1 MGLGSASLKK
11 TFTQLNQL
19 GGTSFS
25 NIKLLTEVLQ
35 VLSAREELSSGV
47 EAIKQLCSVMK
58 SFDGSP
64 RAINDV
70 VSALEGLSDKSKTA
84 VLSMFELNEI
94 QAERIFT
101 MIGLQEE
108 ELKTAVATVT
118 AGNAAKGAAGGFAA
132 FTASVKSAATGLITF
147 LTTNPV
153 GWAILAAGAI
163 FGAVKAYDALSVS
176 AEEAAEKMEE
186 SFSEFETA
194 QQKVD
199 SLNSELE
206 ATKDRIDELETKGG
220 LTFVEKQE
228 LEKLRESVHLLK
240 IQADLAE
247 RVAAREGAEA
257 ADNAVESY
265 RKNYKHEISASET
278 DKYQAQAVSSGN
290 NLSLF
295 SDNSNISAMIA
306 GIRQFSKL
314 RDESTDQEDW
324 LEYNEAIQE
333 ASDSIWEQATILA
346 DYQSKLES
354 IPESYRSEEQQEIL
368 NEIASAIEYI
378 YQELDH
384 ATWKQMKLDDILSAD
399 TFAQAKQDLIDIAN
413 ASDNVGVSASDVQS
427 YHLLTKELEKAGITA
442 QEFADYINSEAGI
455 IDYGAISK
463 KVKETFSLSNKITGL
478 TGSERKEYLDSFNS
492 WIDGLSDEEL
502 RIVYDVYCNTDTAD
516 WTLAQWKSAVEK
528 TSFDVYQEELSE
540 ATGDVNELISGISTV
555 RDILSEQSTGAS
567 LSLDDYNAEELKDYT
582 SALEYNNGTLQLNA
596 EKVNELVKAKADEQI
611 AINNTN
617 KAIAQSKY
625 LDNVAEIE
633 RLRRELKQYGDTEN
647 STTDS
652 INNQINA
659 LIAENDTLRSTC
671 TQYDIMTSSLQEATS
686 AYQHWINAQSAAE
699 SGDMFDDT
707 VDALNHIYD
716 TLNEEDSE
724 FFGRVGREDYQA
736 AVDLI
741 IPDSVDVEDTEA
753 VNSYLDSIYSLFT
766 YDDDGNYAGLNI
778 ENFCKQAVE
787 AGLMTLN
794 EAGDSYEIVG
804 EKTIEDFAN
813 GMNLALPLVQAMFGE
828 IKEFDAKF
836 TWADEANKT
845 IGDLAVSADVAAQKL
860 RELNPDLTLE
870 LDVSYLETAEEKVS
884 TLDNTIAQ
892 MQELKV
898 DADATEVEYANS
910 VISYCVAQKQQL
922 EEPAIMDVDVS
933 QLSESAAEAVTMMQ
947 KFQTAYNNLELKKA
961 LGVDTTEA
969 QAEVDALFA
978 EISSSDNDYLVSLGL
993 DAASVET
1000 LHAGISNLETPE
1012 ILATF
1017 NIDETALLS
1026 YEPEGKTATVT
1037 YDIDT
1042 TKVDA
1047 YDPDNLKRTVTY
1059 YVETVGSVGNQIVNG
1074 TAHVTGTAYAGGNW
1088 GTAPGGKTLVG
1099 ELGQEIVVD
1108 PHTGRWYTV
1117 GDTGAE
1123 FRDIPRGAIVF
1134 NHKQSESLLKN
1145 GYVAGRASALAGG
1158 TAMLGGGISV
1168 SSASNS
1174 TVSGGYRTSNYKK
1187 ASTSAT
1193 SSTSTSSS
1201 SSTSTAE
1208 ETLEKLD
1215 WIEIALDRIQSLIDI
1230 VKNKA
1235 TSAYKSLS
1243 SKLSASKDEL
1253 GLITEELDLQ
1263 QKAYDR
1269 YMQEANSVGLDAG
1282 LAELVQTGA
1291 IDIEE
1296 YDEETRELIS
1306 NYQEWYE
1313 KALACS
1319 DAIDELHERLAE
1331 LYSENF
1337 DNVQSD
1343 FESRLSQFDHLVNS
1357 YNADIDMLEAKG
1369 YLATTTYYEGLK
1381 DVEKQ
1386 RVAMLQSELTSLKKT
1401 LADAMASGE
1410 IEEGSE
1416 AWYDMRAAIDE
1427 VEEAIDEAN
1436 LSLQEYIKTI
1446 RQIKWDNFDYG
1457 LERISRLTSEADF
1470 LIDLLDNKDLF
1481 DDKGNLTDE
1490 GLAIMGLYGQNY
1502 NTYMAQADE
1511 YGKEIANVEK
1521 QLAEDPSN
1529 TDLIDRLETLR
1540 DAQWECVQAAEEQK
1554 QSMIDLAEEG
1564 INAQID
1570 AMDTLIEKYSDLLDS
1585 SKDLYEYRKKITGYT
1600 DDIKSLKKQLSAY
1613 EGDTSEESRA
1623 TIQKLKVSL
1632 KEAEE
1637 DLESA
1642 EYDHFV
1648 SETKKLLSDLGESF
1662 ESALTERLDDTDAL
1676 IKDVIGE
1683 VNTSASSISETITKA
1698 ASDVGVTLTQNMS
1711 DVWNSDSEDGVLST
1725 YGSDFSSKL
1734 TSINT
1739 AVQGILT
1746 TVSSMI
1752 SLSGTDL
1759 AISELAS
1766 KGVVNTP
1773 AYWQNA
1779 VASDNVKWLPE
1790 LLAKLSENAGSEV
1803 VNDFTDPYKA
1813 IDYLETNGVI
1823 NTGDYW
1829 KNILKSGELEWLG
1842 QLLLNAA
1849 NHTIPKYKTGGL
1861 ATATGLAQLD
1871 GTANRPELVLDAQ
1884 DTENFLELKDT
1895 LQSLQHQEL
1904 TKVPSY
1910 PEFASFIG
1918 SELCDGLLRIA
1929 KEGSLIEP
1937 VFEGVPL
1944 SDKVLK
1950 LIELESEHAATMNK
1964 LVEDIASIA
1973 NIAKQTNTIGATN
1986 TFGDINIAIDHVE
1999 DYNDFVTQLQHDK
2012 EFERMFSDMLNS
2024 ATGMGS
2030 SFAKYK
2036 RSWNK

>member
-1 MGLGSASLKK
+1 MSLQNLGKVSSFIKGSIDAIDGMDIDDVVKALTSMNLDKETIWQALWDAGFGVEDIEKANVFLEKMGTSGVKSISKFGTAFKGLGTLIAQNWVAIAAVAAAAVAAITIYQNS
-11 TFTQLNQL
+11 FT
-19 GGTSFS
+19 
-25 NIKLLTEVLQ
+25 KLTENAQ
-35 VLSAREELSSGV
+35 ESKA
-47 EAIKQLCSVMK
+47 
-58 SFDGSP
+58 
-64 RAINDV
+64 
-70 VSALEGLSDKSKTA
+70 ALEETISEIESLQNQKQSNQDKIAELRKSDS
-84 VLSMFELNEI
+84 SDNEDEI
-94 QAERIFT
+94 KALERQNALLEAQIA
-101 MIGLQEE
+101 
-108 ELKTAVATVT
+108 LKEQLE
-118 AGNAAKGAAGGFAA
+118 G
-132 FTASVKSAATGLITF
+132 
-147 LTTNPV
+147 
-153 GWAILAAGAI
+153 
-163 FGAVKAYDALSVS
+163 
-176 AEEAAEKMEE
+176 EQRQEAAEDANKALTKTYQFSTGEMQYVAGEWVSVTESKDILDITGDDISRLDALQNAYNDATDQLSVYNQKREDGIELTKDEE
-186 SFSEFETA
+186 KDFKKLTNQTESYLSQMDNLESNILGNKSTILELYESLLNPDGTIITGFETTA
-194 QQKVD
+194 NRIIALFPELADGSGVVSVLNENLQSISDAYSKAVGGD
-199 SLNSELE
+199 SNL
-206 ATKDRIDELETKGG
+206 TKEFDNWLLG
-220 LTFVEKQE
+220 L
-228 LEKLRESVHLLK
+228 
-240 IQADLAE
+240 
-247 RVAAREGAEA
+247 
-257 ADNAVESY
+257 
-265 RKNYKHEISASET
+265 SET
-278 DKYQAQAVSSGN
+278 D
-290 NLSLF
+290 
-295 SDNSNISAMIA
+295 
-306 GIRQFSKL
+306 
-314 RDESTDQEDW
+314 
-324 LEYNEAIQE
+324 
-333 ASDSIWEQATILA
+333 
-346 DYQSKLES
+346 
-354 IPESYRSEEQQEIL
+354 
-368 NEIASAIEYI
+368 
-378 YQELDH
+378 
-384 ATWKQMKLDDILSAD
+384 
-399 TFAQAKQDLIDIAN
+399 QD
-413 ASDNVGVSASDVQS
+413 
-427 YHLLTKELEKAGITA
+427 
-442 QEFADYINSEAGI
+442 
-455 IDYGAISK
+455 
-463 KVKETFSLSNKITGL
+463 
-478 TGSERKEYLDSFNS
+478 
-492 WIDGLSDEEL
+492 
-502 RIVYDVYCNTDTAD
+502 IVYDLYCNTDTAEYSLQKWQEVLAETKAQVEGLSSVPID
-516 WTLAQWKSAVEK
+516 ISAETSGIESVTSAMSESVSATGLAAETISTLKSRYKGLEDYDPSVLFENTATGVRLNTRELSKLEKQYENLNKQKIADSLANLYDEYDRLTDQIKKYSGVSETAVEDLEAQRDAILDDIESVK
-528 TSFDVYQEELSE
+528 ILAAEYNGLTSAYNEWVNAQNATQAGSWYDSAKEGLESLKELYKSGDYGNTALQEGLEYFTNADITGIDDWHDRMLAIDAAYNQLDTTITGTTYSINDFMAGGQDGCAAYLEAIQQLNGNWAKFDAETNSWELNYSKFDIASALGTSVEFVEMMQDKLEQYGFDFDTTQATQSAETLEGKILEIQNAIDSFGSE
-540 ATGDVNELISGISTV
+540 SV
-555 RDILSEQSTGAS
+555 DIPITIDSPSEQLEHIKNLIDEVNAS
-567 LSLDDYNAEELKDYT
+567 DVSPEVKD
-582 SALEYNNGTLQLNA
+582 EQLNSLYSMVDRLVRM
-596 EKVNELVKAKADEQI
+596 VNQPAFMEIDVSRVDE
-611 AINNTN
+611 
-617 KAIAQSKY
+617 
-625 LDNVAEIE
+625 
-633 RLRRELKQYGDTEN
+633 
-647 STTDS
+647 
-652 INNQINA
+652 
-659 LIAENDTLRSTC
+659 
-671 TQYDIMTSSLQEATS
+671 SLQEPIS
-686 AYQHWINAQSAAE
+686 LLQEYQN
-699 SGDMFDDT
+699 
-707 VDALNHIYD
+707 
-716 TLNEEDSE
+716 
-724 FFGRVGREDYQA
+724 
-736 AVDLI
+736 
-741 IPDSVDVEDTEA
+741 A
-753 VNSYLDSIYSLFT
+753 VNHVESL
-766 YDDDGNYAGLNI
+766 
-778 ENFCKQAVE
+778 
-787 AGLMTLN
+787 
-794 EAGDSYEIVG
+794 
-804 EKTIEDFAN
+804 
-813 GMNLALPLVQAMFGE
+813 E
-828 IKEFDAKF
+828 IKG
-836 TWADEANKT
+836 ADT
-845 IGDLAVSADVAAQKL
+845 
-860 RELNPDLTLE
+860 
-870 LDVSYLETAEEKVS
+870 
-884 TLDNTIAQ
+884 
-892 MQELKV
+892 
-898 DADATEVEYANS
+898 
-910 VISYCVAQKQQL
+910 
-922 EEPAIMDVDVS
+922 
-933 QLSESAAEAVTMMQ
+933 SE
-947 KFQTAYNNLELKKA
+947 
-961 LGVDTTEA
+961 
-969 QAEVDALFA
+969 
-978 EISSSDNDYLVSLGL
+978 L
-993 DAASVET
+993 DAANAKVSELADQLAT
-1000 LHAGISNLETPE
+1000 LDTTTLSNLGFNLDGIDFDNLAAELEAQIPTLEVPVTITSNSETH
-1012 ILATF
+1012 
-1017 NIDETALLS
+1017 ET
-1026 YEPEGKTATVT
+1026 TNDTQTVT
-1037 YDIDT
+1037 VVYERDT
-1042 TKVDA
+1042 TQIDKYVPTVDPVVVT
-1047 YDPDNLKRTVTY
+1047 YIRDSSDVDSFNPPNLKRTVTY
-1059 YVETVGSVGNQIVNG
+1059 DIKINGSVPEGGQHGVNG
-1074 TAHVTGTAYAGGNW
+1074 TANVSGTANLNGDW
-1088 GTAPGGKTLVG
+1088 GTAAGGRTLVG
-1099 ELGQEIVVD
+1099 ELGREIVVD
-1108 PHTGRWYTV
+1108 PYTNRWHTV
-1117 GDTGAE
+1117 GDNGAE
-1123 FRDIPRGAIVF
+1123 FVNVPHGAIVF
-1134 NHKQSESLLKN
+1134 NHLQTKSLLSQ
-1145 GYVAGRASALAGG
+1145 GRVSGRGKALVSGNAAAMLHTMMYMNDGGG
-1158 TAMLGGGISV
+1158 TLKSGSNTTTGGGTLTSGKTSQTKEYSSGSDSSKVTEEAKESV
-1168 SSASNS
+1168 
-1174 TVSGGYRTSNYKK
+1174 
-1187 ASTSAT
+1187 
-1193 SSTSTSSS
+1193 
-1201 SSTSTAE
+1201 
-1208 ETLEKLD
+1208 D
-1215 WIEIALDRIQSLIDI
+1215 WIEVALDRIQRAIEK
-1230 VKNKA
+1230 VKTTA
-1235 TSAYKSLS
+1235 TSAYKSITTR
-1243 SKLSASKDEL
+1243 LSASKDEIS
-1253 GLITEELDLQ
+1253 LITKEIGIQ
-1263 QKAYDR
+1263 QSAYNR
-1269 YMQEANSVGLDAG
+1269 YMQEANSVGLSSD
-1282 LAELVQTGA
+1282 LANLVQTGA
-1291 IDIEE
+1291 IDISQ
-1296 YDEETRELIS
+1296 YDEATRELIS
-1306 NYQEWYE
+1306 DYKDWYS
-1313 KALACS
+1313 KALNCA
-1319 DAIDELHERLAE
+1319 DAIDELHESLAD

-1343 FESRLSQFDHLVNS
+1343 FESRLSQFDHLANS

-1386 RVAMLQSELTSLKKT
+1386 RVAMLQSELISLKKT

-1521 QLAEDPSN
+1521 QLTEDPGN

-1632 KEAEE
+1632 EEAEE

-1849 NHTIPKYKTGGL
+1849 NHTLPKYATGGL
-1861 ATATGLAQLD
+1861 VTATGLAQLD
-1871 GTANRPELVLDAQ
+1871 GTANDPELVLNAQ
-1884 DTENFLELKDT
+1884 DTENFLALKDT

-1973 NIAKQTNTIGATN
+1973 NIAEQINTNDIGITN
-1986 TFGDINIAIDHVE
+1986 TFNIAIEHVE

-2036 RSWNK
+2036 RSWNR